1 MHITLA
7 SSTVHC
13 LQCYEQAILKPL
25 CVNKYND
32 NRNQVSTSFS
42 LVEKGGTKKP
52 RGKAR
57 INSRYQTHIERK
69 IYVHI
74 SVWVYIHSQI
84 YFLTLFIER
93 PYKQRGAWR
102 NENNWQPHHGFKY
115 CPPVKAS
122 RCA

>member
-1 MHITLA
+1 MIIEIKFLTGRKRR
-7 SSTVHC
+7 
-13 LQCYEQAILKPL
+13 Y
-25 CVNKYND
+25 
-32 NRNQVSTSFS
+32 
-42 LVEKGGTKKP
+42 KKP

-57 INSRYQTHIERK
+57 IKSRYQTHIERK

-93 PYKQRGAWR
+93 PYKQRGAWS

-115 CPPVKAS
+115 YPPVKAS
-122 RCA
+122 RCP